1 MSNTLNNLE
10 NILEINEIT
19 LSGCGTKRTQQ
30 TSIATFK
37 KESTEKTEEENNNIL
52 SEEKLE
58 KSA

>member
-30 TSIATFK
+30 TSISIFK
-37 KESTEKTEEENNNIL
+37 KESIEKAEEENNIL
-52 SEEKLE
+52 VEEKVSKE
-58 KSA
+58 D

>member
-10 NILEINEIT
+10 NILEINEII

>member
-58 KSA
+58 NSA

>member
-19 LSGCGTKRTQQ
+19 LSGCGTQRTQQ

>member
-52 SEEKLE
+52 SEENLE

>member
-52 SEEKLE
+52 AEEKLE

>member
-30 TSIATFK
+30 TSIVIFK
-37 KESTEKTEEENNNIL
+37 KESTEKAEEENNNIL
-52 SEEKLE
+52 AEEKLE